1 MDRNNR
7 EMGEEFT
14 LFLTTNGV
22 IYVFNLVFFEVDF
35 CKASTTV

>member
-1 MDRNNR
+1 M
-7 EMGEEFT
+7 EKGQKIT